1 MSELNTESKKIGFST
16 NIISWVSAVG
26 FIILLLPVSDSSLY
40 GYSTIFFSLMGMMMI
55 HLALVTK
62 ENMESGIIKILKE
75 LLLSSETIP
84 VFLLMTI
91 LGWLISMNIVYYN
104 RFTNPEMLPDE
115 FTNFKSLVTGLL
127 GISII
132 LVTTIA
138 SQEQSELQA
147 KNKGQNN
154 ISKFYKFASE
164 SGSTMLYLLITILG
178 ISVGLMQVIMKYYI
192 TDG

>member
-16 NIISWVSAVG
+16 SVISWVSAVG

-104 RFTNPEMLPDE
+104 RFNNPEMLPDE
-115 FTNFKSLVTGLL
+115 FTNFNNLRDKATSVLKLFSKSSKP
-127 GISII
+127 ISF
-132 LVTTIA
+132 L
-138 SQEQSELQA
+138 
-147 KNKGQNN
+147 
-154 ISKFYKFASE
+154 F
-164 SGSTMLYLLITILG
+164 
-178 ISVGLMQVIMKYYI
+178 ISVSIFI
-192 TDG
+192 

>member
-16 NIISWVSAVG
+16 SVISWVSAVG

-62 ENMESGIIKILKE
+62 ENMESGIIKIL
-75 LLLSSETIP
+75 
-84 VFLLMTI
+84 
-91 LGWLISMNIVYYN
+91 ISMNIVYYN
-104 RFTNPEMLPDE
+104 RFNNPEMLPDE

-132 LVTTIA
+132 LVTTIT

-164 SGSTMLYLLITILG
+164 SGSSMLYLLITILG

>member
-16 NIISWVSAVG
+16 SIISWVSAVG
-26 FIILLLPVSDSSLY
+26 FFILLLPVSDSSLY

-91 LGWLISMNIVYYN
+91 LGWLISMNIMYYN
-104 RFTNPEMLPDE
+104 RFNNPEMLPDE

-132 LVTTIA
+132 LITTIT

-154 ISKFYKFASE
+154 ISKFYKFAAE
-164 SGSTMLYLLITILG
+164 SGSSMLYLLITILG